1 MTLWIKSDEVW
12 TMRLVYLLLCCLL
25 AGCTSSSRLANPL
38 GLDFD
43 PLLRIVDDQRPV
55 PVVYPAGSERSSRL
69 ALEGP
74 EWSVLP
80 QGSPP
85 YQVRQ

>member
-1 MTLWIKSDEVW
+1 MTLWLKSNEVW
-12 TMRLVYLLLCCLL
+12 TMRLVFLLLCCLL

-43 PLLRIVDDQRPV
+43 PLLRIGDDQRPV
-55 PVVYPAGSERSSRL
+55 PVVYPAGSKGSSRL
-69 ALEGP
+69 ALEDP
-74 EWSVLP
+74 EWSVPP

-85 YQVRQ
+85 YLLRQ